1 MRVAVQGGSSHAKPK
16 GSLFSSH
23 SPVGADRMR
32 YL

>member
-16 GSLFSSH
+16 GSPFSSH